1 MMQHFTRDN
10 LPTTGWGRYRV
21 RASAVLYRV
30 DGPFLVEHF
39 DGVTYCADGYLA
51 YRPDMDYTYAIPQSD
66 VTPDVASTTFV
77 PVYLAIGDEPL
88 DRVGEFV
95 GQREPISNEVVTEFL
110 EAAIRNTVD
119 EAEPGPGTVEVPV
132 YSRVGEHGEPIQ
144 IGTVTLQDPKQD
156 GGQ

>member
-1 MMQHFTRDN
+1 MTRYFSRDN
-10 LPTTGWGRYRV
+10 LPTDGWTQHRV
-21 RASAVLYRV
+21 PTSATLYRV
-30 DGPFLVEHF
+30 NGPFIVEDI
-39 DGVTYCADGYLA
+39 DGITYCADGYLA
-51 YRPDMDYTYAIPQSD
+51 HHPATGIPYAVPRNE
-66 VTPDVASTTFV
+66 VLPNTPTPSV

-95 GQREPISNEVVTEFL
+95 GQREQISNEVVTEFL

-132 YSRVGEHGEPIQ
+132 YSRVGEQGEPIQ
-144 IGTVTLQDPKQD
+144 IGTVTLQDPNQD